1 MAITNTSRAPE
12 IRRVMKSAALTVA
25 ALFAAAILSA
35 TPVQAQTLT
44 VLHTFT
50 GGLDGGQPI
59 GTLTMDRAGNLY
71 GTASKGGFAGFG
83 CFNGCGTVFKL
94 TPVGSNW
101 IFAPLYDFQG
111 ESDGSTPY
119 AGVTIGPNGSL
130 YGTTADQGTQGGGT
144 VYNLQPPLNHCGT
157 PLCLWRGQ
165 GTVFKLTPRVFMIET
180 AVEALA

>member
-50 GGLDGGQPI
+50 GGLDGGRPI

-71 GTASKGGFAGFG
+71 GTASKGGFSRDSAASTDAAPCSSSHRSVPTGSSLRFTISRARATG
-83 CFNGCGTVFKL
+83 PLL
-94 TPVGSNW
+94 TRELRLVRMAACT
-101 IFAPLYDFQG
+101 APLRTKAHKG
-111 ESDGSTPY
+111 AVRSTICNRRSTI
-119 AGVTIGPNGSL
+119 AARRCVSGVGREPSSSSRRE
-130 YGTTADQGTQGGGT
+130 
-144 VYNLQPPLNHCGT
+144 CS
-157 PLCLWRGQ
+157 
-165 GTVFKLTPRVFMIET
+165 
-180 AVEALA
+180 